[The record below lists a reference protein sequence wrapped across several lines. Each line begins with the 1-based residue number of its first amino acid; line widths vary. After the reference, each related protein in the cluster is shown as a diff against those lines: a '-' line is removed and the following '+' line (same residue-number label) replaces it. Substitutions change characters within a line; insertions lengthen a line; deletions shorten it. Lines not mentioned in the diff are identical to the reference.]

1 MNTSSRATILTLF
14 GFLLISNAAASKC
27 HGEAKYKVIF
37 YNALSD
43 TGFFKDIVPKGGLAF
58 SPMTGVTHDPRISL
72 FTPRGFA
79 SKGLQMVCETGAN
92 NMLIE
97 EAMAYGHRVTS
108 VVGGE
113 GGTLGGMKGYIE
125 VKATCDNYYLTAT
138 SMIAPSPDW
147 IVQIN
152 NMPLWKN
159 GSFIKEKWGR
169 LFAYDCG
176 TDSGRDFTDPSDPNL
191 DVPTVPVDN
200 IVPLAQDETDRFN
213 GYSVGWYK
221 VVRLY

>member
-1 MNTSSRATILTLF
+1 MSASQTIILALF
-14 GFLLISNAAASKC
+14 GLTFISKGAASKC
-27 HGEAKYKVIF
+27 YGEAKYKVIF

-58 SPMTGVTHDPRISL
+58 SPMTAVTHDPRVSL
-72 FTPRGFA
+72 FTSRGFA
-79 SKGLQMVCETGAN
+79 SKGLEMVCETGAN
-92 NMLIE
+92 NMFID
-97 EAMAYGHRVTS
+97 EATAFGHRVTS
-108 VVGGE
+108 VVGGDS
-113 GGTLGGMKGYIE
+113 GIPGGMKGYVE
-125 VKATCDNYYLTAT
+125 VMATCENYYLTVT

-152 NMPLWKN
+152 NIALLKN

-176 TDSGRDFTDPSDPNL
+176 TDSGREFTDPSNSAL
-191 DVPTVPVDN
+191 DIPTVPVDN